1 MFNESNAKPM
11 KRIVLAL
18 CIALTGSVLLASC
31 TASRQASG
39 YGGCKMTQGMVGY
52 R

>member
-1 MFNESNAKPM
+1 M

-18 CIALTGSVLLASC
+18 CISLVASMLILSSC
-31 TASRQASG
+31 TASRGAHA

>member
-1 MFNESNAKPM
+1 M
-11 KRIVLAL
+11 KRIILSL
-18 CIALTGSVLLASC
+18 CIALTGLIVLGSC